1 VARCLRSVSLQIA
14 LYQEFLQS
22 FPNSQLLLQCD
33 GDSCTL
39 VFQSIRSCTVLV
51 VRDSCRCD
59 EVAVAH
65 HYCDGFLPL
74 CGEVAVAPVLRI
86 LAGVLCLLRIHSQQ

>member
-14 LYQEFLQS
+14 LYQEFVQS

-39 VFQSIRSCTVLV
+39 VFQFIRVAPFLWL
-51 VRDSCRCD
+51 
-59 EVAVAH
+59 EILAVAH

-74 CGEVAVAPVLRI
+74 CGEVAVAPVSRI
-86 LAGVLCLLRIHSQQ
+86 LACVLCLLRIHSQ